1 MQKITRKAVEDINQA
16 MIKTGDT
23 VRHQM
28 FGRDAVVLET
38 YTRVQNGVRYNEILV
53 DAPAGEWNPKDV
65 RKL

>member
-1 MQKITRKAVEDINQA
+1 MQKITRKGVEDTNKN
-16 MIKTGDT
+16 MIKAGDT
-23 VRHQM
+23 VRHM
-28 FGRDAVVLET
+28 LFGRDAVVLET